1 MSDISPENYAE
12 FITQDGPESPS
23 RCEEEVPRIED
34 LQPPFMM
41 SDPRLQT
48 ILLPKI
54 PGAVIDR

>member
-23 RCEEEVPRIED
+23 CCEEEVPRIED
-34 LQPPFMM
+34 LQPPIMRP
-41 SDPRLQT
+41 DPGPRT
-48 ILLPKI
+48 VLLPKI